1 MSYIIVQHTD
11 GAAHGDVTS
20 HYHHESRR
28 DQPTTYE
35 GRTASSHLNGI
46 IAFNMLDALIDETG
60 TSIKKFKSEREA
72 EDFLSECGVENW
84 SEYYIEITR
93 MH

>member
-1 MSYIIVQHTD
+1 MSYIIVQHKD
-11 GAAHGDVTS
+11 GGTEERSLVS
-20 HYHHESRR
+20 
-28 DQPTTYE
+28 
-35 GRTASSHLNGI
+35 
-46 IAFNMLDALIDETG
+46 FNMLDALIDETG
-60 TSIKKFKSEREA
+60 TNIKKFKSEREA

>member
-1 MSYIIVQHTD
+1 
-11 GAAHGDVTS
+11 
-20 HYHHESRR
+20 
-28 DQPTTYE
+28 
-35 GRTASSHLNGI
+35 
-46 IAFNMLDALIDETG
+46 MLDALIDETG